1 MEEPLIRT
9 LEEQIAEKIKNYR
22 KGTGVYVRSM
32 WTGGSVSSRKKKE
45 WSF

>member
-22 KGTGVYVRSM
+22 KGPVFMMRSM
-32 WTGGSVSSRKKKE
+32 WTGGLVSSRKKKE
-45 WSF
+45 WLF

>member
-22 KGTGVYVRSM
+22 KGTGVYDA
-32 WTGGSVSSRKKKE
+32 
-45 WSF
+45 

>member
-9 LEEQIAEKIKNYR
+9 LEEQIAEKIKITAR
-22 KGTGVYVRSM
+22 GLVFMMRSM

>member
-9 LEEQIAEKIKNYR
+9 LEEKITAR
-22 KGTGVYVRSM
+22 GPVFMMRSM

-45 WSF
+45 WLF